1 MGGDHP
7 FIAEQVQRGADIVKA
22 LSGESMCFY
31 TMFCPLSYLRL
42 QIGWDKMMEYIRE
55 NPEAVKFACDVI
67 AEDVKALVKGLL
79 EAGCDGVF
87 YAVQNAEINRFT
99 VEEYNEWVRPGDKKV
114 LDYAN
119 TLGSH
124 NILHCCGWEDV
135 RNHLEVWE
143 DYESG
148 AVNWAAYID
157 HLDIPH
163 AKEFFRR
170 PVWGGFDNKE
180 KGVLYKGT
188 KEEIQAETKRLI
200 QQGGKKGFMLGPDCS
215 LPSDIDIR
223 HIKWVV
229 EASRSI

>member
-1 MGGDHP
+1 M
-7 FIAEQVQRGADIVKA
+7 
-22 LSGESMCFY
+22 
-31 TMFCPLSYLRL
+31 
-42 QIGWDKMMEYIRE
+42 
-55 NPEAVKFACDVI
+55 
-67 AEDVKALVKGLL
+67 
-79 EAGCDGVF
+79 
-87 YAVQNAEINRFT
+87 
-99 VEEYNEWVRPGDKKV
+99 
-114 LDYAN
+114 
-119 TLGSH
+119 
-124 NILHCCGWEDV
+124 

-188 KEEIQAETKRLI
+188 KEEIQEETKKLI
-200 QQGGKKGFMLGPDCS
+200 QQGGKMGFMLGPDCS
-215 LPSDIDIR
+215 LPGDIDIR